1 MKSRNQ
7 EIERLLSQKLYK
19 EAFLNIMQDFN
30 RPLYALVYR
39 MMSNH
44 NDTDDIMQ
52 NALIKIWQN
61 IPKFKGQSSIYTWCY
76 TITKNEALAWI
87 KKKKPTLNLDDV
99 VIREISQP
107 GLDGEQIWEWLTQ
120 AVENLPDKQ
129 RNVFELKYFMDK
141 TYIEIAEITNTS
153 VGGLKASYHHAVVK
167 IKNEVQKKLIE

>member
-7 EIERLLSQKLYK
+7 EIERLISQKLYK
-19 EAFLNIMQDFN
+19 DAFGEIMDDFN

-39 MMSNH
+39 MLSNH
-44 NDTDDIMQ
+44 TDTDDILQ

-61 IPKFKGQSSIYTWCY
+61 LPKFKGNSGIYTWCY

-87 KKKKPTLNLDDV
+87 KKKKPTINLDDA

-107 GLDGEQIWEWLTQ
+107 GLDGEQIWQWLTQ

-129 RNVFELKYFMDK
+129 KNVFEMKYFMDK
-141 TYIEIAEITNTS
+141 SYAEISEITQTS
-153 VGGLKASYHHAVVK
+153 VGGLKASYHHAVAK
-167 IKNEVQKKLIE
+167 IKNEVQNKMM

>member
-19 EAFLNIMQDFN
+19 EAFRNIMQDFN

-39 MMSNH
+39 MMNNH
-44 NDTDDIMQ
+44 SDTDDIMQ

-61 IPKFKGQSSIYTWCY
+61 IPKFKGHSSIYTWCY
-76 TITKNEALAWI
+76 TVTKNEALAWI
-87 KKKKPTLNLDDV
+87 KKTKPTLNLDDV

-141 TYIEIAEITNTS
+141 TYIEIAEITQTS
-153 VGGLKASYHHAVVK
+153 VGGLKASYHHAVNK
-167 IKNEVQKKLIE
+167 IKDEVQKRLIE